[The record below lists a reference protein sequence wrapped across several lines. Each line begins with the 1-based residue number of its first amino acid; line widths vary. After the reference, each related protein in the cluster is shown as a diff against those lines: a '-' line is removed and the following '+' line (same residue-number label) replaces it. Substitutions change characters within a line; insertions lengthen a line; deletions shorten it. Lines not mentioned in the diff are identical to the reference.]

1 MKVTKI
7 YTFTETEL
15 LLLKARVQAMF
26 GPMIA
31 DICDAI
37 KNERDICQLA
47 LDYSN
52 AINDM
57 FIQSVGEDNE
67 NEEMEEDD
75 D

>member
-15 LLLKARVQAMF
+15 LLLKARIQAMF

-31 DICDAI
+31 DICDAV
-37 KNERDICQLA
+37 KNERDIRELA

-57 FIQSVGEDNE
+57 FIQTVGEDNE
-67 NEEMEEDD
+67 NEEVEE
-75 D
+75 

>member
-31 DICDAI
+31 DICDTI
-37 KNERDICQLA
+37 KNGGDIAELT
-47 LDYSN
+47 LGYSD

-57 FIQSVGEDNE
+57 FIQTVGKDNKK
-67 NEEMEEDD
+67 EEVEE
-75 D
+75 